1 MDRLRDSRDE
11 QEANSYSSI
20 FGMVRRSF
28 TGTSTEHAWLAM
40 LQISTELSETRLE
53 SKDLTCKDAVGGEKI
68 DLCYP
73 FYDDCV

>member
-1 MDRLRDSRDE
+1 M
-11 QEANSYSSI
+11 
-20 FGMVRRSF
+20 
-28 TGTSTEHAWLAM
+28 EHAWLAM